1 MLYTHSISCD
11 HPQHHQNQGSTIPKY
26 IYTES
31 RTVGS
36 SLDVSVDEEER
47 NIESEYSE
55 HLPRWAIIPSY
66 INIFKGPNV
75 IQPQS

>member
-1 MLYTHSISCD
+1 MLSLVVFGPLGYS
-11 HPQHHQNQGSTIPKY
+11 PRREGR
-26 IYTES
+26 YTES

-55 HLPRWAIIPSY
+55 HLPRWAIVPSY
-66 INIFKGPNV
+66 INTFKGPNV